1 MKRENRTIGK
11 LVNFYRHQNQY
22 KQEQLAEKIGV
33 TQSILSDIE
42 NDKHIVSVPLL
53 IKLSEIFNIPPSAL
67 LPEDKSNTFN
77 NNFTDNAIN
86 HGANIHH
93 QNGNFEEERKLYK
106 ELIASKDEIIRVKDD
121 LIAQL
126 KSKRI

>member
-1 MKRENRTIGK
+1 MNSENRTLGK

-33 TQSILSDIE
+33 TQSVLSDIE

-53 IKLSEIFNIPPSAL
+53 IKLAEIFNIPPSAL

-86 HGANIHH
+86 HGANILH
-93 QNGNFEEERKLYK
+93 QNGNFDEERKALK
-106 ELIASKDEIIRVKDD
+106 EVIASKDEIIKVKDD
-121 LIAQL
+121 LISFL
-126 KSKRI
+126 KSK